1 VAHFFFSAQFV
12 ADIFAHKQGM
22 AHSTTLAGVLGKTA
36 LFGSLSQADRILVAE
51 QMRKVTFKTNKTI
64 FSRGDAGR
72 ELYLLVEGRVRLSV
86 FSSDGRALSFKLAG
100 AGEIF
105 GEIAVLD
112 GGVRSAD
119 ALALTNVE
127 AMTLSQA
134 RVDALLADNPRVAR
148 AAIAYLCT
156 RLRQTSEQAE
166 TIALHPIEV
175 RLARYLLAKLK
186 LREGTAET
194 ARPQPLELGM
204 SQGEL
209 ALLVGA
215 SRQKVNEALARL
227 EEIGALKRAGRQLLC
242 NAAKLARVT
251 AADPLNR

>member
-1 VAHFFFSAQFV
+1 
-12 ADIFAHKQGM
+12 M
-22 AHSTTLAGVLGKTA
+22 AHSTTLAGMLGRTA
-36 LFGSLSQADRILVAE
+36 LFGSLSQADRVLVAE
-51 QMRKVTFKTNKTI
+51 QMRKSAFKASKTI
-64 FSRGDAGR
+64 FSRGDPGR

-86 FSSDGRALSFKLAG
+86 FSTDGRALSFKIAG

-105 GEIAVLD
+105 GEVAVLD

-119 ALALTNVE
+119 AIALTDVE
-127 AMTLSQA
+127 AMTLSQT
-134 RVDALLADNPRVAR
+134 RVEALLAENPRVAR

-175 RLARYLLAKLK
+175 RLARYFLARLK
-186 LREGTAET
+186 LRDGGAEISKL
-194 ARPQPLELGM
+194 QSLELGM

-215 SRQKVNEALARL
+215 SRQKVNEALAHL
-227 EEIGALKRAGRQLLC
+227 EELGALKRAGRQLLC

-251 AADPLNR
+251 AADPASR